1 VQFIRTYWQLDF
13 KRNFDSTKGKQLIST
28 RSLLLFT
35 HMKSLLLTLL
45 VSLSGLLMAARPAS
59 EIELIKKRVLS
70 ERVEVLIPKGFE
82 LMTEQQMDFIYSHAS
97 SRPSVVFTNNNLVT
111 LSFNYSDNE
120 ADQDM
125 VDVYQTNFSKTY
137 HKQYKQTTWFGEG
150 VKEVSGHKVGYLEFM
165 KPEMGHEVYTLVF
178 FTDVQGKLLI
188 CTFNCADRQKPEWEP
203 LAKKIL
209 NSLKANS

>member
-1 VQFIRTYWQLDF
+1 
-13 KRNFDSTKGKQLIST
+13 
-28 RSLLLFT
+28 
-35 HMKSLLLTLL
+35 MKALVLL
-45 VSLSGLLMAARPAS
+45 VLTSCASLLMAARPAS

-82 LMTEQQMDFIYSHAS
+82 VMTEQQMDFAYAHAS
-97 SRPSVVFTNNNLVT
+97 SRPSVVFTNNNLVS
-111 LSFNYSDNE
+111 LAFNYSDNE

-125 VDVYQTNFSKTY
+125 VAVYEANFAKTY
-137 HKQYKQTTWFGEG
+137 HKQYQKTTWFGEG
-150 VKEVSGHKVGYLEFM
+150 VKEIGGRKVGYLEFM
-165 KPEMGHEVYTLVF
+165 KPEMGHEVYQLVF

-209 NSLKANS
+209 NSLKANG

>member
-1 VQFIRTYWQLDF
+1 
-13 KRNFDSTKGKQLIST
+13 
-28 RSLLLFT
+28 
-35 HMKSLLLTLL
+35 MKSLLLTLL
-45 VSLSGLLMAARPAS
+45 VSFSGLLMAARPAS

-82 LMTEQQMDFIYSHAS
+82 LMTEQQMDFVYSHAS

-111 LSFNYSDNE
+111 LAFNYSDNE

-137 HKQYKQTTWFGEG
+137 HKQYQKTTWFGEG
-150 VKEVSGHKVGYLEFM
+150 VKEVAGRKVGYLEFM

>member
-1 VQFIRTYWQLDF
+1 
-13 KRNFDSTKGKQLIST
+13 
-28 RSLLLFT
+28 
-35 HMKSLLLTLL
+35 MKSLLLTLL
-45 VSLSGLLMAARPAS
+45 VSLSGMLMAARPAS

-125 VDVYQTNFSKTY
+125 VEVYQTNFSKTY

-150 VKEVSGHKVGYLEFM
+150 VKEVSGRKVGYLEFM

>member
-1 VQFIRTYWQLDF
+1 MCNLGSTNGVDKLFKSLITYQ
-13 KRNFDSTKGKQLIST
+13 
-28 RSLLLFT
+28 
-35 HMKSLLLTLL
+35 MKALVLLLLT
-45 VSLSGLLMAARPAS
+45 SCASLLMAARPAS
-59 EIELIKKRVLS
+59 EIELVKKHVLS

-82 LMTEQQMDFIYSHAS
+82 VMTEQQMDFTYAHAS
-97 SRPSVVFTNNNLVT
+97 SRPSVVFTNNNLVS

-125 VDVYQTNFSKTY
+125 ISVYETTFAKTY
-137 HKQYKQTTWFGEG
+137 HKQYQKTTWFSEG
-150 VKEVSGHKVGYLEFM
+150 VKEVGGRKVGFLEYM

-209 NSLKANS
+209 NSLKANG

>member
-1 VQFIRTYWQLDF
+1 MKTLV
-13 KRNFDSTKGKQLIST
+13 
-28 RSLLLFT
+28 LF
-35 HMKSLLLTLL
+35 LLTCCA
-45 VSLSGLLMAARPAS
+45 SMLMAARPAA

-82 LMTEQQMDFIYSHAS
+82 VMTEQQMDFAYAHAS
-97 SRPSVVFTNNNLVT
+97 SRPSVVFTNNNLVS
-111 LSFNYSDNE
+111 LAFNYSDND

-125 VDVYQTNFSKTY
+125 VDVYESTFAKAY
-137 HKQYKQTTWFGEG
+137 HKQYNKATWFSEG
-150 VKEVSGHKVGYLEFM
+150 VKEVGARKVGYLEFM

-209 NSLKANS
+209 NSLKANG

>member
-1 VQFIRTYWQLDF
+1 MKTLVL
-13 KRNFDSTKGKQLIST
+13 
-28 RSLLLFT
+28 SLLT
-35 HMKSLLLTLL
+35 CCAS
-45 VSLSGLLMAARPAS
+45 LLMAARPAA

-82 LMTEQQMDFIYSHAS
+82 VMTEQQMDFTYAHAS
-97 SRPSVVFTNNNLVT
+97 SRPSVVFTNNNLVS

-125 VDVYQTNFSKTY
+125 VEVYETSFAKAY
-137 HKQYKQTTWFGEG
+137 HKQYKQATFFSEG
-150 VKEVSGHKVGYLEFM
+150 VKEISNRKVGFIEYM

-203 LAKKIL
+203 LAKKIMA
-209 NSLKANS
+209 SLKANS

>member
-1 VQFIRTYWQLDF
+1 MKTLVL
-13 KRNFDSTKGKQLIST
+13 
-28 RSLLLFT
+28 SLLT
-35 HMKSLLLTLL
+35 CGASM
-45 VSLSGLLMAARPAS
+45 LMAARPAA

-82 LMTEQQMDFIYSHAS
+82 VMTEQQMDFAYAHAS
-97 SRPSVVFTNNNLVT
+97 SRPSVVFTNNNLVS
-111 LSFNYSDNE
+111 LAFNYSDND

-125 VDVYQTNFSKTY
+125 VDVYEGTFAKAY
-137 HKQYKQTTWFGEG
+137 HKQYSKTTWFSEG
-150 VKEVSGHKVGYLEFM
+150 VKEVGNRKVGYLEFM

-203 LAKKIL
+203 LAKRIL
-209 NSLKANS
+209 NSLHANG

>member
-1 VQFIRTYWQLDF
+1 
-13 KRNFDSTKGKQLIST
+13 
-28 RSLLLFT
+28 
-35 HMKSLLLTLL
+35 MKALVLL
-45 VSLSGLLMAARPAS
+45 VLTSCTSMLMAARPAS

-82 LMTEQQMDFIYSHAS
+82 VMTEQQMDFTYAHAS
-97 SRPSVVFTNNNLVT
+97 SRPSVVFTNNNLVS

-125 VDVYQTNFSKTY
+125 IPVYETTFAKTY
-137 HKQYKQTTWFGEG
+137 HKQYQKTTWFGEG
-150 VKEVSGHKVGYLEFM
+150 VKEVGGRKVGFLEYM

-209 NSLKANS
+209 NSLKANG

>member
-1 VQFIRTYWQLDF
+1 
-13 KRNFDSTKGKQLIST
+13 
-28 RSLLLFT
+28 
-35 HMKSLLLTLL
+35 
-45 VSLSGLLMAARPAS
+45 
-59 EIELIKKRVLS
+59 
-70 ERVEVLIPKGFE
+70 
-82 LMTEQQMDFIYSHAS
+82 
-97 SRPSVVFTNNNLVT
+97 VVFTNNNLVT

-150 VKEVSGHKVGYLEFM
+150 VKEVSGRKVGYLEFM

>member
-1 VQFIRTYWQLDF
+1 MCNLVSANERRHLRIPQT
-13 KRNFDSTKGKQLIST
+13 N
-28 RSLLLFT
+28 SLLF
-35 HMKSLLLTLL
+35 MKSLLLTLL

-82 LMTEQQMDFIYSHAS
+82 LMTEQQMDFVYSHAS
-97 SRPSVVFTNNNLVT
+97 SRPSVVFTNNNLVS
-111 LSFNYSDNE
+111 LALNYSDNP

-125 VDVYQTNFSKTY
+125 VQVYTDNFAKGY
-137 HKQYKQTTWFGEG
+137 HKQYKNATFFGEG
-150 VKEVSGHKVGYLEFM
+150 VKEMNGRKVGYIEFM

-203 LAKKIL
+203 LAKRIMA
-209 NSLKANS
+209 SLKANS

>member
-1 VQFIRTYWQLDF
+1 M
-13 KRNFDSTKGKQLIST
+13 KA
-28 RSLLLFT
+28 LLL
-35 HMKSLLLTLL
+35 LLLVAST
-45 VSLSGLLMAARPAS
+45 SLLMAARPAS

-70 ERVEVLIPKGFE
+70 ERVELLIPKGFE
-82 LMTEQQMDFIYSHAS
+82 VMTEQQMDFQYAHAN
-97 SRPSVVFTNNNLVT
+97 SRPSVVFTNNNLVS

-125 VDVYQTNFSKTY
+125 VEVYEANFAKGY
-137 HKQYKQTTWFGEG
+137 HKQYKAATFFSEG
-150 VKEVSGHKVGYLEFM
+150 VKEVNGRKVGFIEYM

-203 LAKKIL
+203 LAKKIMA
-209 NSLKANS
+209 SLKANNG